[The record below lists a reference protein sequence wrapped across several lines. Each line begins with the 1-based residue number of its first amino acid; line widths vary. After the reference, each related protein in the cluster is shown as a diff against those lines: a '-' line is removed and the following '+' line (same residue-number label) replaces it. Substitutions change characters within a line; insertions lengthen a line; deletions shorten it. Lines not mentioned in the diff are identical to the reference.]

1 MTTDDMQTVVEQLQ
15 KERLLI
21 EDIRDDV
28 LEADSLGDT
37 EFSELFHQAR
47 TSKENWSKATAFCD
61 CGGDAV
67 TVERVGRL
75 LDGEWSPETRR
86 NYDFVVSLPVQSFM
100 PTETARRLIVDEL
113 MQALRGK
120 IQSIEH
126 AKRRRDQAAAEQ

>member
-1 MTTDDMQTVVEQLQ
+1 MTTDNLETVIEQLQ

-21 EDIRDDV
+21 EEIRDDV
-28 LEADSLGDT
+28 LEADALGDT
-37 EFSELFHQAR
+37 PFSELFHEAR

-61 CGGDAV
+61 CGGEEV

-75 LDGEWSPETRR
+75 LDGEWSPETRQK
-86 NYDFVVSLPVQSFM
+86 YDFTVTLPVTSFM
-100 PTETARRLIVDEL
+100 RTEVARRRIVDEL

-126 AKRRRDQAAAEQ
+126 AKRRRDQQQAAQ

>member
-1 MTTDDMQTVVEQLQ
+1 MTTDDLETMIEQLQ

-21 EDIRDDV
+21 EEIRDDV
-28 LEADSLGDT
+28 LEADALGET
-37 EFSELFHQAR
+37 PFSEVYHVAR

-67 TVERVGRL
+67 TVEAVDRL

-86 NYDFVVSLPVQSFM
+86 KYDFTVSLPVVAFM
-100 PTETARRLIVDEL
+100 STEAARRRIVDEL

-126 AKRRRDQAAAEQ
+126 AKRRRDEQEAAQ